1 MSSAVPV
8 LDFGSMTQVIHFLME
23 IDKLKSIQRR
33 TKVIGTQRQENSAEH
48 SWHFAIAA
56 MSLAPYASKE
66 VDIQRVIQMALLHDI
81 VEIDAGD
88 VFVYDLAA
96 RAAIHDQEV
105 AAAKR
110 LFGLLPEPQCEHF
123 TALWQ
128 EYEEGESADAQFATV
143 LDRSMPMLMNLH
155 NEGQSWIENNV
166 SLEQVLARNGMIANI
181 YPELWQY
188 LFRHL
193 QDAQRKGWLK

>member
-1 MSSAVPV
+1 MSSAVAA
-8 LDFGSMTQVIHFLME
+8 LNFGSMTQVVQFLME
-23 IDKLKSIQRR
+23 IDKLKSVQRR
-33 TKVIGTQRQENSAEH
+33 TKVLGTQRQENSAEH

-56 MSLAPYASKE
+56 LSLAPYAGE
-66 VDIQRVIQMALLHDI
+66 GVDIQRVIQMALLHDI

-96 RAAIHDQEV
+96 REAIHDQEV

-110 LFGLLPEPQCEHF
+110 LFGLLPEPQREYF

-128 EYEEGESADAQFATV
+128 EYEDGESADARFALV

-155 NEGQSWIENNV
+155 NEGQSWVENNV
-166 SLEQVLARNGMIANI
+166 SLEQVIKRNSMIADI
-181 YPELWQY
+181 HPELWKHLLQ
-188 LFRHL
+188 HL

>member
-1 MSSAVPV
+1 MSSAVPA
-8 LDFGSMTQVIHFLME
+8 LNFGSMTQVIHFLME
-23 IDKLKSIQRR
+23 IDKLKSVQRR
-33 TKVIGTQRQENSAEH
+33 TKVLGTQRQENSAEH

-56 MSLAPYASKE
+56 MSLAPYAGE
-66 VDIQRVIQMALLHDI
+66 DVDIQRVIQMALLHDI

-96 RAAIHDQEV
+96 REAIHDQEV

-110 LFGLLPEPQCEHF
+110 LFGMLPEPQRECF

-128 EYEEGESADAQFATV
+128 EYEDGISADARFATV

-155 NEGQSWIENNV
+155 NEGQSWVENNV
-166 SLEQVLARNGMIANI
+166 SLDQVLKRNSMIADI
-181 YPELWQY
+181 HPELWEHLLQ
-188 LFRHL
+188 HL

>member
-48 SWHFAIAA
+48 SWHFALAA
-56 MSLAPYASKE
+56 MSLAPYAGKE

-110 LFGLLPEPQCEHF
+110 LFGLLPEPQSEHF

-128 EYEEGESADAQFATV
+128 EYEQGESADAQFAMV

-155 NEGQSWIENNV
+155 NEGQSWVENNV
-166 SLEQVLARNGMIANI
+166 SLEQVLARNGMIADI

>member
-1 MSSAVPV
+1 MSSAVPA

-23 IDKLKSIQRR
+23 IDKLKNVQRR
-33 TKVIGTQRQENSAEH
+33 TKVLGSQRQENSAEH

-56 MSLAPYASKE
+56 LSLAPYAGTD

-88 VFVYDLAA
+88 VMVYDLAA
-96 RAAIHDQEV
+96 RAAIHDQEI

-110 LFGLLPEPQCEHF
+110 LFGLLPEPQRSSF

-128 EYEEGESADAQFATV
+128 EYEDGESADARFALV

-155 NEGQSWIENNV
+155 NEGKSWVENGI
-166 SLEQVLARNGMIANI
+166 SLEQVLERNTMIADI
-181 YPELWQY
+181 HPELWQ
-188 LFRHL
+188 HL
-193 QDAQRKGWLK
+193 HQHLLDAQRKGWLK

>member
-1 MSSAVPV
+1 
-8 LDFGSMTQVIHFLME
+8 MTQTIQFLME
-23 IDKLKSIQRR
+23 IDKLKSVQRR
-33 TKVIGTQRQENSAEH
+33 TKVMGTQRQENSAEH

-56 MSLAPYASKE
+56 LSLAPYASDE

-88 VFVYDLAA
+88 VMVYDLAA

-110 LFGLLPEPQCEHF
+110 LFGILPEPQRGVF

-128 EYEEGESADAQFATV
+128 EYEAGESADARFALV
-143 LDRSMPMLMNLH
+143 LDRCMPMLMNLH
-155 NEGQSWIENNV
+155 NGGQSWVENDI
-166 SLEQVLARNGMIANI
+166 SLQQVLDRNTMIADI
-181 YPELWQY
+181 HPELWHY
-188 LFRHL
+188 LEQHL

>member
-1 MSSAVPV
+1 MSSAVPA
-8 LDFGSMTQVIHFLME
+8 LDFGSMTQVIQFLME
-23 IDKLKSIQRR
+23 IDKLKSVQRR
-33 TKVIGTQRQENSAEH
+33 TKVLGTQRQENSAEH

-56 MSLAPYASKE
+56 LSLAPYAGDA
-66 VDIQRVIQMALLHDI
+66 VDIQLHDI

-110 LFGLLPEPQCEHF
+110 LFGLLPEPQRGLF

-128 EYEEGESADAQFATV
+128 EYEEGESADARFALV

-155 NEGQSWIENNV
+155 NEGQSWVENNV
-166 SLEQVLARNGMIANI
+166 SLEQVLNRNAMIADI
-181 YPELWQY
+181 HPELWKHLEQ
-188 LFRHL
+188 HL

>member
-1 MSSAVPV
+1 MSSAVPA
-8 LDFGSMTQVIHFLME
+8 LDFGSMTQTIQFLME
-23 IDKLKSIQRR
+23 IDKLKSVQRR
-33 TKVIGTQRQENSAEH
+33 TKVMGTQRQENSAEH

-56 MSLAPYASKE
+56 LSLAPYASDE

-88 VFVYDLAA
+88 VMVYDLAA

-110 LFGLLPEPQCEHF
+110 LFGILPEPQRGVF

-128 EYEEGESADAQFATV
+128 EYEAGESADAHFALV
-143 LDRSMPMLMNLH
+143 LDRCMPMLMNLH
-155 NEGQSWIENNV
+155 NGGQSWVENDI
-166 SLEQVLARNGMIANI
+166 SLQQVLDRNTMIADI
-181 YPELWQY
+181 HPELWHY
-188 LFRHL
+188 LEQHL

>member
-1 MSSAVPV
+1 MSSAVPA
-8 LDFGSMTQVIHFLME
+8 LDFGSMTQTIQFLME
-23 IDKLKSIQRR
+23 IDKLKSVQRR
-33 TKVIGTQRQENSAEH
+33 TKVMGTQRQENSAEH

-56 MSLAPYASKE
+56 LSLAPYASDE

-88 VFVYDLAA
+88 VMVYDLAA

-110 LFGLLPEPQCEHF
+110 LFGILPEPQRGVF

-128 EYEEGESADAQFATV
+128 EYEAGESADARFALV
-143 LDRSMPMLMNLH
+143 LDRCMPMLMNLH
-155 NEGQSWIENNV
+155 NGGQSWVENDI
-166 SLEQVLARNGMIANI
+166 SLQQVLDRNTMIADIN
-181 YPELWQY
+181 PELWHY
-188 LFRHL
+188 LEQHL

>member
-1 MSSAVPV
+1 MSSAVPA

-23 IDKLKSIQRR
+23 IDKLKDVQRR
-33 TKVIGTQRQENSAEH
+33 TKVLGSQRQENSAEH

-56 MSLAPYASKE
+56 LSLAPYASTE

-88 VFVYDLAA
+88 VMVYDLAA

-110 LFGLLPEPQCEHF
+110 LFGLLPEPQRTSF

-128 EYEEGESADAQFATV
+128 EYEEGESADARFALV
-143 LDRSMPMLMNLH
+143 LDRSLPMLMNLH
-155 NEGQSWIENNV
+155 NKGQSWVENGI
-166 SLEQVLARNGMIANI
+166 SLEQVVARNAMIADI
-181 YPELWQY
+181 HPELWQH
-188 LFRHL
+188 LHHHL